1 METTIEGLGFKS
13 PFKQIEYGVYG
24 DFIMIYLKPYSIYF
38 RGTINPNRSTLKK
51 KTLHSL
57 M

>member
-1 METTIEGLGFKS
+1 METTIEGLRFKS

-24 DFIMIYLKPYSIYF
+24 DFILIYPKPYSIYF
-38 RGTINPNRSTLKK
+38 RGTINPNRSLLKK